1 MTPFEKASMN
11 TQVMCAAVALSLI
24 KETKIKQAMV
34 EEACLTQLGGG
45 APAYFDAINISLVWF
60 DLAQDTVG
68 DC

>member
-11 TQVMCAAVALSLI
+11 TQVMCAAVAWSLI
-24 KETKIKQAMV
+24 KETKIKQMMA
-34 EEACLTQLGGG
+34 EEASLAQLGGG
-45 APAYFDAINISLVWF
+45 APAYFDVININLAWY